1 MKPYYPVRTYGI
13 FLMLLS
19 SLFFFISCSKL
30 DYEIPDS
37 SHLMNV
43 SFNPGTTVVGNVTG
57 FVTDETDQPIPGA
70 SVQAGTITTHTDQF
84 GYFEI
89 NNTALPQNAAVVSV
103 QQPGYFKGIKTF
115 TVSTGQEVFFRIKLI
130 PKTIAGTV
138 NSASGGTVSL
148 PNGLNVTFMPGGIIN
163 ASSGISYTGTVNV
176 AAYWINPVASDLNR
190 IMPGDQ
196 RGIAADGT
204 YKQLTTFGMAA
215 VELTGA
221 SGELLQIAPGKKAT
235 LGVTIPESILAFAPA
250 SIPLWYFDEKT
261 GLWSEQGTAV
271 KYGNTYSGDVSHF
284 SFWNFDVSGEFVH
297 FNGTVMDA
305 TGNPLKNVLVKI
317 ALQNDPHAAAYGFT
331 NAQGYVSGAV
341 PANSTM
347 VLEITGVE
355 ECGTPL
361 YARTFTTT
369 YTDIALGNMIID
381 AQTGMAGLTGMITD
395 CSGNP
400 ASNAFVIM
408 QKNGQYYRT
417 RADMNGR
424 YVISTSICNSPAV
437 VELQAYDMTSTQY
450 SAPAQYII
458 NTTNTTH
465 ADLQACGNTS
475 SQYINY
481 TINGVSYH
489 FTYPA
494 DNFAPV
500 TPDQYF
506 TFSVSNSNNDLAGF
520 QFSGA
525 DILSN
530 GPKPLSYFMAS
541 QIHEN
546 LVMPSAVMVN
556 LTEKGENDQ
565 VFAGKFSG
573 IFNGTGPGHKQY
585 NISCSFRVKC
595 TL

>member
-13 FLMLLS
+13 FMMLLS
-19 SLFFFISCSKL
+19 CLLLFNSCNKL
-30 DYEIPDS
+30 DYEVPDS
-37 SHLMNV
+37 SHLLNV
-43 SFNPGTTVVGNVTG
+43 SSNPGSTVVGNVSG
-57 FVTDETDQPIPGA
+57 FVTDETDQPVPGA
-70 SVQAGTITTHTDQF
+70 SVQAGNMTTHTDQF

-89 NNTALPQNAAVVSV
+89 NNTELLQNAAMVTV

-115 TVSTGQEVFFRIKLI
+115 IAVVGQEAFFRIKLI
-130 PKTIAGTV
+130 PKSTAGTF
-138 NSASGGTVSL
+138 NGSLGGTLSL
-148 PNGLNVTFMPGGIIN
+148 PNGLNITFMPAGIIN
-163 ASSGISYTGTVNV
+163 ATSGESYTGNVNV

-196 RGIAADGT
+196 RAIAADGT
-204 YKQLTTFGMAA
+204 LKQLTTFGMAA

-235 LGVTIPESILAFAPA
+235 LGVTIPASILAYAPA
-250 SIPLWYFDEKT
+250 TIPLWYFDEKT

-271 KYGNTYSGDVSHF
+271 KSGNTYSGDVSHF
-284 SFWNFDVSGEFVH
+284 SFWNFDISGEFIH
-297 FNGTVMDA
+297 LNGTVTDA
-305 TGNPLKNVLVKI
+305 AGNPLKNVLVKI
-317 ALQNDPHAAAYGFT
+317 ALQNNPHAAAYGFT
-331 NAQGYVSGAV
+331 NAQGYFSGAV
-341 PANSTM
+341 PANSTL
-347 VLEITGVE
+347 VLEITGGA

-361 YARTFTTT
+361 YSKTFTTANS
-369 YTDIALGNMIID
+369 DIALGKMIVD
-381 AQTGMAGLTGMITD
+381 AQAGLAGVTGIITD

-400 ASNAFVIM
+400 SPYAVVIM
-408 QKNGQYYRT
+408 QKNGQFYRT
-417 RADMNGR
+417 KADKNGR
-424 YVISTSICNSPAV
+424 YAITTSLCNSTAA
-437 VELQAYDMTSTQY
+437 VELQAYDLASAKY
-450 SAPAQYII
+450 SETAQYII
-458 NTTNTTH
+458 NTTKTTN

-481 TINGVSYH
+481 TINGVSYY

-494 DNFAPV
+494 DYFAPV

-506 TFSVSNSNNDLAGF
+506 TFAVSNSNTDEAGF

-525 DILSN
+525 DILGN

-541 QIHEN
+541 QIHDN
-546 LVMPSAVMVN
+546 LIMSSPVMVN

-573 IFNGTGPGHKQY
+573 IFTGTGTGHKQY